1 MSKIQLVL
9 KKDYFCGNK
18 KMAAG
23 DIIIEAIVGNPL
35 SAERIDKMI
44 QNQAI
49 RIIEVKEKSENNKK
63 AGGK

>member
-1 MSKIQLVL
+1 
-9 KKDYFCGNK
+9 
-18 KMAAG
+18 MAAG